1 MPTYTRTKVRATLSQ
16 DDYDDIC
23 NMYEAKI
30 PAKDI
35 VSKYG
40 IHRTTLPKIYKRM
53 RGISGS
59 LLPQIRNPEYF
70 RNIDSHEKAYFL
82 GFITADGCIV
92 DNSARDAT
100 DRLMINIHEKDRVII
115 DRLHAVLDMD
125 HKVYEIPSKNQV
137 ALAVTH
143 KGICDDLR
151 QYGLDY
157 RKSLTMPN
165 IWPMIPEEFRDS
177 FALGYNDGDGCILIK
192 SYNYTTKGGVT
203 RKYSFPGFSIAGTL
217 DFLKGFADNF
227 QVKDAKIR
235 LKNSIHE
242 LAIDKRA
249 DFWKVYDR
257 IYANAD
263 KTVHL
268 ERKRNVI
275 NRLNQDQT
283 ISSPVVAS

>member
-1 MPTYTRTKVRATLSQ
+1 MHLTTPAKVPIILSQ

-30 PAKDI
+30 PARDI
-35 VSKYG
+35 VAKYG

-59 LLPQIRNPEYF
+59 LIPQMRNPDYF
-70 RNIDSHEKAYFL
+70 QVIDSHEKAYFL
-82 GFITADGCIV
+82 GFIAADGCIV
-92 DNSARDAT
+92 DNSARNAT
-100 DRLMINIHEKDRVII
+100 DRLMINIHKKDRVVIE
-115 DRLHAVLDMD
+115 RLHEVLALD
-125 HKVYEIPSKNQV
+125 HKVYEIPSKDQV

-157 RKSLTMPN
+157 RKSLMMPN
-165 IWPMIPEEFRDS
+165 IWPLIPGEFRDS
-177 FALGYNDGDGCILIK
+177 FALGYIDGDGCILIK
-192 SYNYTTKGGVT
+192 SYTYVAKKGDV

-217 DFLKGFADNF
+217 EFLKGFADNF

-242 LAIDKRA
+242 LAIDKRS

-283 ISSPVVAS
+283 ISSPAIAT